1 MLRFYTLP
9 QAGAAMLRL
18 TNYVSVFGMMVL
30 IKNTRLRSVWQPTIL
45 PPLLMAF
52 TPDAQYMEGNWKLI
66 PRPIQDVKAE
76 IERGIE
82 KHGLRGFQGR
92 DDSAPLS
99 DMEYYWVAVSL
110 MHR

>member
-1 MLRFYTLP
+1 
-9 QAGAAMLRL
+9 
-18 TNYVSVFGMMVL
+18 
-30 IKNTRLRSVWQPTIL
+30 
-45 PPLLMAF
+45 
-52 TPDAQYMEGNWKLI
+52 MEGNWKLI